1 MFNGSFVFSRF
12 AGGGGGIKINIT
24 GRHSCSCCTFHS
36 TFLFSCEY
44 PSLVV
49 DFLRNQAAEE
59 GTCCSLILVNGGG
72 TTYGD
77 IQEMFT
83 VSG

>member
-12 AGGGGGIKINIT
+12 GGGGIKINIT